1 MGIAVIRSFR
11 SLATE
16 MLDAAD
22 CPLSGKIGQ
31 SGHWFSQVWQR
42 PKSRQSGQS
51 AFVEATALSRLSLM
65 TAFAVS
71 FVPQSRHSRPMVRH
85 RKHSVH

>member
-1 MGIAVIRSFR
+1 MSA
-11 SLATE
+11 L
-16 MLDAAD
+16 MLQYARRVDVRFV
-22 CPLSGKIGQ
+22 G
-31 SGHWFSQVWQR
+31 
-42 PKSRQSGQS
+42 QSGQS

-65 TAFAVS
+65 TAFAVR